1 MVKRV
6 GILVG
11 LISIATSPWTTYDP
25 INPPK
30 LLFLGIC
37 GMSCL
42 VYLILNHKRIK
53 LDRFLLILSSI
64 FVFQALI
71 SMFLSEGS
79 VTEGFFGHYGR
90 YFGFF
95 TWSMLFV
102 LMLYMSIAEKFEFV
116 IKVFLFV
123 GSISFLYS
131 ILQYFGKDP
140 APWQNDF
147 SPIVGFLGNPNFQSS
162 FLGLFFISL
171 CGVLVQNLRNL
182 TRAVFLLCVL
192 FMSAFLIAVS
202 GSIQG
207 AFVAL
212 VGIFSFIL
220 YFFLAK
226 KRFKIFWSLMFTG
239 VISSVL
245 FGAAVIGVGPL
256 VSLLYK
262 GSLVFRGDYWL
273 AAFSMSKANWLTG
286 VGPDQFGTWYRFYR
300 HSESVTRINAD
311 VASDSAHSGYLDFAA
326 NLGILSLIVYLI
338 ILMYALVTI
347 GRFVKGKPKIDWTHA
362 SLVAVFLGFQAQF
375 LISPNQLGLVIW
387 GWVFLGAIFGYGE
400 VKVFEGSSA
409 LKNKK
414 LSKRSFEEKNPISL
428 TTPFLIGT
436 VAGLVITGPIFY
448 ANMQFRSALTKAD
461 AVKLISAVNIW
472 PRNEELLNYS
482 ANILFVNNLQ
492 KLGFDLTT
500 SGLKEFPNSYY
511 LWRQKAAYKFLT
523 DAERREVV
531 EQLHRL
537 DPFNQE
543 WAPKS

>member
-1 MVKRV
+1 MVKKV

-11 LISIATSPWTTYDP
+11 LISLVTSPWTTYDP

-64 FVFQALI
+64 FMFQALI

-79 VTEGFFGHYGR
+79 LTEGFFGQYGR

-95 TWSMLFV
+95 TWAMLFV
-102 LMLYMSIAEKFEFV
+102 LMIYMSIAEKFEFF

-123 GSISFLYS
+123 GSISLLYS

-171 CGVLVQNLRNL
+171 CGVLVQKYRNI
-182 TRAVFLLCVL
+182 TSAVFLLCVL
-192 FMSAFLIAVS
+192 SMTAYLIVVS

-207 AFVAL
+207 VFVVL
-212 VGIFSFIL
+212 VGILSFIL
-220 YFFLAK
+220 YFFYAK
-226 KRFKIFWSLMFTG
+226 KRYKFFWGLMFIG
-239 VISSVL
+239 SISTML

-262 GSLVFRGDYWL
+262 GTLAIRGDFWS
-273 AAFSMSKANWLTG
+273 AAYSMSKANWLTG

-300 HSESVTRINAD
+300 RSESVARVNAD
-311 VASDSAHSGYLDFAA
+311 VVSNSAHNGYFDFAA
-326 NLGILSLIVYLI
+326 NLGILSLIVYL
-338 ILMYALVTI
+338 LLLVYALITI
-347 GRFVKGKPKIDWTHA
+347 ARFIKLQPRIDWAHA

-387 GWVFLGAIFGYGE
+387 GWVFLGSIFGYRVVE
-400 VKVFEGSSA
+400 VLDGSSA
-409 LKNKK
+409 LKNRK
-414 LSKRSFEEKNPISL
+414 LSKRSSDDK
-428 TTPFLIGT
+428 TPVTFFSPLLIGT
-436 VAGLVITGPIFY
+436 IVGLVITGPIFY
-448 ANMQFRSALTKAD
+448 ANMQFRSALTNAD

-472 PRNEELLNYS
+472 PRHEELLNYT
-482 ANILFVNNLQ
+482 ANILFANNLQ
-492 KLGFDLTT
+492 QLGLDITT
-500 SGLKEFPNSYY
+500 SGLEEFPNSYE
-511 LWRQKAAYKFLT
+511 LWRQKSSYKFLT
-523 DAERREVV
+523 DPERRAIV

-537 DPFNQE
+537 DPLNPE
-543 WAPKS
+543 WVPVS

>member
-1 MVKRV
+1 MLKRV
-6 GILVG
+6 GILLG

-30 LLFLGIC
+30 LILLGIC

-42 VYLILNHKRIK
+42 VFLILNRKKIK
-53 LDRFLLILSSI
+53 LDRFLVILSSI

-71 SMFLSEGS
+71 SMFFSEGS

-102 LMLYMSIAEKFEFV
+102 LMLYLSTAEKFEFV

-123 GSISFLYS
+123 GSISLLYS
-131 ILQYFGKDP
+131 ILQYLGKDP

-162 FLGLFFISL
+162 FLGLFFVSL
-171 CGVLVQNLRNL
+171 SGVLVQKYRNI
-182 TRAVFLLCVL
+182 TSAVFLLCIL
-192 FMSAFLIAVS
+192 SISAFLIVVS

-207 AFVAL
+207 VFVAL
-212 VGIFSFIL
+212 IGVLSFIL
-220 YFFLAK
+220 YFFFAT
-226 KRFKIFWSLMFTG
+226 RRYKIFWSLTFLCSM
-239 VISSVL
+239 SSVL

-273 AAFSMSKANWLTG
+273 AAFSMSKANLFTG

-300 HSESVTRINAD
+300 HGASVTRINAD

-326 NLGILSLIVYLI
+326 NLGVLSLIVYLI
-338 ILMYALVTI
+338 ILVYAVVII
-347 GRFVKGKPKIDWTHA
+347 GRFIKGQPRIDWTHA

-387 GWVFLGAIFGYGE
+387 GWVFLGAIFGYRVVEG
-400 VKVFEGSSA
+400 FEGSQAFKS
-409 LKNKK
+409 KK
-414 LSKRSFEEKNPISL
+414 HNKRSFEEKIPISL
-428 TTPFLIGT
+428 TTPLLIGT
-436 VAGLVITGPIFY
+436 IAGLVITGPIFY
-448 ANMQFRSALTKAD
+448 TNMQFRSALTKAD
-461 AVKLISAVNIW
+461 AVKLISAANIW

-511 LWRQKAAYKFLT
+511 LWRQKAAYKYLT
-523 DAERREVV
+523 DSERREVV

-537 DPFNQE
+537 DPLNPE
-543 WAPKS
+543 WVPKS

>member
-1 MVKRV
+1 MTKNV

-11 LISIATSPWTTYDP
+11 LISIVTSPWTTYDP

-30 LLFLGIC
+30 LVLLGIC
-37 GMSCL
+37 GFSCL
-42 VYLILNHKRIK
+42 AYLILNRRKIK

-71 SMFLSEGS
+71 SMFFSDGS

-95 TWSMLFV
+95 TWTMLFV
-102 LMLYMSIAEKFEFV
+102 LMIYMSIAEKFEFF

-123 GSISFLYS
+123 GSISLLYS

-147 SPIVGFLGNPNFQSS
+147 NPILGFLGNPNFQSS

-171 CGVLVQNLRNL
+171 CGVLIQKYRNK
-182 TRAVFLLCVL
+182 TSSIILLCVL
-192 FMSAFLIAVS
+192 AILAFLIVIS

-207 AFVAL
+207 VFVAI
-212 VGIFSFIL
+212 VGILSLIL
-220 YFFLAK
+220 YFFFAK
-226 KRFKIFWSLMFTG
+226 KYNKIFWSLVFIG
-239 VISSVL
+239 SISSIL
-245 FGAAVIGVGPL
+245 FGAAIVGVGPL

-273 AAFSMSKANWLTG
+273 AAFSMSKANWFTG

-300 HSESVTRINAD
+300 HEESVTRINAD
-311 VASDSAHSGYLDFAA
+311 VASNSAHNGYLDFAA
-326 NLGILSLIVYLI
+326 NLGILTLIVYLLL
-338 ILMYALVTI
+338 LMYALVVI
-347 GRFVKGKPKIDWTHA
+347 ARFIKSQPKIDWTHA

-387 GWVFLGAIFGYGE
+387 GWIFLGAIFGYRVAE
-400 VKVFEGSSA
+400 VIDGSSV
-409 LKNKK
+409 LKKRQRIV
-414 LSKRSFEEKNPISL
+414 RSFKDKPQISPV
-428 TTPFLIGT
+428 TPLLIGAI
-436 VAGLVITGPIFY
+436 AGLVVTGPIFY
-448 ANMQFRSALTKAD
+448 ANMQFRSALLKAD
-461 AVKLISAVNIW
+461 AVKIISAVNIW
-472 PRNEELLNYS
+472 PRNEELFNYT

-492 KLGFDLTT
+492 KIGYDVTN

-511 LWRQKAAYKFLT
+511 LWRQKAAYRYLT
-523 DAERREVV
+523 DSERREVV

-537 DPFNQE
+537 DPFNPE
-543 WAPKS
+543 WIPKS

>member
-11 LISIATSPWTTYDP
+11 LISLATSPWTTYDP

-30 LLFLGIC
+30 LLLLGIC

-42 VYLILNHKRIK
+42 LYLILNRKKIK
-53 LDRFLLILSSI
+53 LDRFLVILSSI

-71 SMFLSEGS
+71 SMFFSGGS

-102 LMLYMSIAEKFEFV
+102 LMLYMSIVEKFEFV

-131 ILQYFGKDP
+131 ILQYFAKDP

-171 CGVLVQNLRNL
+171 CGVLVQKYRNL

-192 FMSAFLIAVS
+192 FISAFLIVVS

-207 AFVAL
+207 VFVAL
-212 VGIFSFIL
+212 VGILSFIL

-226 KRFKIFWSLMFTG
+226 KRFKIFWSLMFISG
-239 VISSVL
+239 ISSVL

-300 HSESVTRINAD
+300 HDESVTRINAD

-326 NLGILSLIVYLI
+326 NLGILSLIVYLV

-347 GRFVKGKPKIDWTHA
+347 GRFVKGQPKIDWTHA

-387 GWVFLGAIFGYGE
+387 GWVFLGAIFGYRE
-400 VKVFEGSSA
+400 VEVFEGSSA
-409 LKNKK
+409 LKDKK
-414 LSKRSFEEKNPISL
+414 HSKRSFEEKNPISL

-436 VAGLVITGPIFY
+436 IAGLVITGPIFY

-472 PRNEELLNYS
+472 PRHEELLNYT

-500 SGLKEFPNSYY
+500 SGLEEFPNSYY

-523 DAERREVV
+523 DSERREIV

-537 DPFNQE
+537 DPFNPE